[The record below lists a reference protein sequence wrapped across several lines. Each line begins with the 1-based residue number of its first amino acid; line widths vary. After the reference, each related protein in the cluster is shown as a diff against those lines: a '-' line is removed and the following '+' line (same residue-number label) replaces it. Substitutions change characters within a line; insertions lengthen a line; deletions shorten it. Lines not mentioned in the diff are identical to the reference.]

1 MSLDESVLNDVQ
13 GVVLIAKHAKC
24 QRIRAPVIALEQ
36 RAKGI
41 AIAFA
46 GGFNQLAVI
55 DWVTSGG
62 RSLAL
67 LIHAAFGYITGTPGN
82 NFDDTS
88 SAGGQDEVMESRCR
102 TASQELN

>member
-1 MSLDESVLNDVQ
+1 MSLYESVLDDVQ
-13 GVVLIAKHAKC
+13 GILLVPEHAEGQC
-24 QRIRAPVIALEQ
+24 VGAAVIPLEE
-36 RAKGI
+36 RAKSF

-46 GGFNQLAVI
+46 RGLNQLAVI

-82 NFDDTS
+82 NFDDT
-88 SAGGQDEVMESRCR
+88 GTDEVMESRCR